1 MNYSEEQLKEYN
13 INYLKKY
20 LPKEELEDG
29 LKRLDNNEPVQYIV
43 GNVDFF
49 GNIIKVDKRVLIPRF
64 ETEELVEKT
73 IKYIN
78 EYFELPID
86 IIDLGT
92 GSGCIAITLKKCLND
107 VNVSAADISLDALEL
122 AKENSKLNKVD
133 INFIV
138 SDMIDDIKD
147 KYDVIISNPPYIPY
161 DGYVEDVVK
170 NNEPHI
176 ALFADDNGL
185 FFYDKILKKCK
196 KNLKEKY
203 IIAFEI
209 GEKQGEDIKQL
220 AYKYLGN
227 DVKVSIEKSMN
238 GLERYVFIFSV

>member
-78 EYFELPID
+78 EYFELPIN

-92 GSGCIAITLKKCLND
+92 GSGCIAVTLKKELVD
-107 VNVSAADISLDALEL
+107 ISMTGVDISLDALSLAQEN
-122 AKENSKLNKVD
+122 AKENNVD
-133 INFIV
+133 IKFV
-138 SDMIDDIKD
+138 SSDMLDNISYKF
-147 KYDVIISNPPYIPY
+147 DVIISNPPYIPY
-161 DGYVEDVVK
+161 NGYTEEVVR
-170 NNEPHI
+170 NNEPHL
-176 ALFADDNGL
+176 ALFASDEGIY
-185 FFYDKILKKCK
+185 FYDKILKTCK
-196 KNLKEKY
+196 KNLNDKY
-203 IIAFEI
+203 LIAFEI
-209 GEKQGEDIKQL
+209 GENQGEMIKSL

-227 DVKVSIEKSMN
+227 NIKVKIESAMN
-238 GLERYVFIFSV
+238 GLERYVFIFNV